1 MVNILHMK
9 TAKEVISDIKE
20 RIEKTG
26 LKMSDLCRVMDIDQ
40 AQMSR
45 WISGSTEPLYS
56 TVVRM
61 ESAANALIQVRMNYL
76 NTKMQT
82 LNKAMEDAVK

>member
-9 TAKEVISDIKE
+9 TAIEVISDIKE
-20 RIEKTG
+20 QIEKTG

-76 NTKMQT
+76 NTKMES

>member
-61 ESAANALIQVRMNYL
+61 ESAANALIHVRMNYL
-76 NTKMQT
+76 NSKMES

>member
-1 MVNILHMK
+1 MK

>member
-9 TAKEVISDIKE
+9 TAREVISDIKE

-45 WISGSTEPLYS
+45 WISGSTEPLYN
-56 TVVRM
+56 TVVKM
-61 ESAANALIQVRMNYL
+61 DSAANALIQVRMNYL
-76 NTKMQT
+76 NSKMES

>member
-9 TAKEVISDIKE
+9 TAKEVISDIKDRLE
-20 RIEKTG
+20 QTG

-45 WISGSTEPLYS
+45 WMSGTTEPLYA
-56 TVVRM
+56 TIVKM
-61 ESAANALIQVRMNYL
+61 ESAASALIQVRMNYL
-76 NTKMQT
+76 NTKLQV

>member
-76 NTKMQT
+76 NRKMQT

>member
-1 MVNILHMK
+1 MVNILDMK
-9 TAKEVISDIKE
+9 TAQEVISDIKDS
-20 RIEKTG
+20 IEKTG

-45 WISGSTEPLYS
+45 WISGATEPLYN
-56 TVVRM
+56 TVVKM
-61 ESAANALIQVRMNYL
+61 DFAANALIQVRMNYL
-76 NTKMQT
+76 NSKMES

>member
-9 TAKEVISDIKE
+9 TVIEVINDIKE
-20 RIEKTG
+20 RIESTG

-45 WISGSTEPLYS
+45 WISGGVEPLYS
-56 TVVRM
+56 TVLKM
-61 ESAANALIQVRMNYL
+61 ESAASTLIQARMDYL
-76 NTKMQT
+76 NAKMQD

>member
-1 MVNILHMK
+1 MK

-76 NTKMQT
+76 NRKMQT

>member
-1 MVNILHMK
+1 MK
-9 TAKEVISDIKE
+9 TAQQVIHDIKKK
-20 RIEKTG
+20 IEPTG

-45 WISGSTEPLYS
+45 WMSGTTEPLYS
-56 TVVRM
+56 TVIKM
-61 ESAANALIQVRMNYL
+61 EHAANVLLKARMKALNL
-76 NTKMQT
+76 NMKAHMKA

>member
-9 TAKEVISDIKE
+9 TAQEVISDIKD

-45 WISGSTEPLYS
+45 WISGATEPLYN
-56 TVVRM
+56 TVVKM
-61 ESAANALIQVRMNYL
+61 DSAANALIQVRMNYL
-76 NTKMQT
+76 NSKMES